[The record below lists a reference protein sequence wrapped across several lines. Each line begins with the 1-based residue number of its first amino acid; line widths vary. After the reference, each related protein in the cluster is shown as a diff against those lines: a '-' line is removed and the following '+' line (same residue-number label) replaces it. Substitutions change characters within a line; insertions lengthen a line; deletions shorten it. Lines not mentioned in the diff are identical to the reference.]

1 MRLNA
6 WDYALRLAW
15 RVLCSS
21 QPSKREDS
29 DTHVA
34 CSNLC
39 KFEQATCVSE
49 SGMERGYK
57 KFPDVV
63 GEEDRSLRESD
74 F

>member
-1 MRLNA
+1 MLGITHSA
-6 WDYALRLAW
+6 SPGGCCVVVS
-15 RVLCSS
+15 RV
-21 QPSKREDS
+21 KGKHE
-29 DTHVA
+29 
-34 CSNLC
+34 
-39 KFEQATCVSE
+39 FEQATCVSE